1 MKKYI
6 EKLIKLVQLERNEEI
21 RKMEWEIKNL
31 SGFEREKKGRAILN
45 LKPKVIGEELGLYL
59 IKFGRSKIIETE
71 INVGDEVLI
80 NKNKGKVRDDFKGV
94 VVEKGSRFI
103 VVSLDKLLPK
113 SFKEVRI
120 DLYASDVTYKRQID
134 NLKNLSENG
143 KKVLS
148 YILKDIKFDD
158 IKKMDFKPFDEN
170 LNYSQKL
177 SISKALSSKNFFL
190 IHGPFGT
197 GKTRTLVEYILQEVN
212 RGKKVLVSADSNMA
226 VDNLVERLSEKVS
239 HVRIGHPS
247 RVSKKLLS
255 STLLFKIEKHERYK
269 ELNKLKE
276 KFSNLIEERE
286 KFQKPIQ
293 KWRRGLSDEQ
303 ILKLSKEGKTT
314 RGIPLKMIN
323 AMAEWL
329 TLNNKIEKIKEEME
343 KLEEEISKD
352 IIENSSV
359 VFSTN
364 SSSYSEILKEF
375 EFDVVVI
382 DEAAQTTIPSIL
394 IPLSKGKKFVLAGD
408 HKQLPPTIIS
418 EKAKELSITLF
429 EILVDKYPHMKE
441 LLNIQYRMN
450 EKIME
455 LPNKE
460 FYNGK
465 LKSGVGNITL
475 KDLGFEGN
483 DKITK
488 PENAIIFI
496 DTKNRK
502 DKTESQKKDSTS
514 YFNELEA
521 NIVKDIVKRFLKL
534 GLNREYIG
542 VITPYDDQVDLIKSF
557 NLGVEVNTVDGFQG
571 REKEVII
578 ISFVRSNQRKELG
591 FLTDL
596 RRLNVSLTRSKRKL
610 ICIGDSST
618 LVNHQTYKK
627 FIEFVKNKG
636 ILLDFTN

>member
-80 NKNKGKVRDDFKGV
+80 NKNEGKVRDDFKGV

-143 KKVLS
+143 KKVLL
-148 YILKDIKFDD
+148 YILKDVKFDD
-158 IKKMDFKPFDEN
+158 IKKIDFKPFDEN

-197 GKTRTLVEYILQEVN
+197 GKTRTLVEYILQEV
-212 RGKKVLVSADSNMA
+212 RKGKKVLVSADSNMA

-255 STLLFKIEKHERYK
+255 STLLFKIQKHERYK

-276 KFSNLIEERE
+276 KFSNLTEERE

-323 AMAEWL
+323 TMAEWI

-343 KLEEEISKD
+343 KFEEEISKD

-364 SSSYSEILKEF
+364 SSSYSEILKGV
-375 EFDVVVI
+375 EFDIVVI
-382 DEAAQTTIPSIL
+382 DEAAQTTIPSVL

-429 EILVDKYPHMKE
+429 EILVDKYPHTKE

-455 LPNKE
+455 FPNKE

-488 PENAIIFI
+488 PENTIIFI

-502 DKTESQKKDSTS
+502 DKTEGQKKDSNS

-534 GLNREYIG
+534 GLNREFIG

-596 RRLNVSLTRSKRKL
+596 RRLNVSLTRAKRKL

-636 ILLDFTN
+636 ILLDFTI

>member
-1 MKKYI
+1 MEKYI

-21 RKMEWEIKNL
+21 KKMEWEIKNL

-45 LKPKVIGEELGLYL
+45 LKPKVIGEELGFYL

-94 VVEKGSRFI
+94 VVEKGSKFI

-120 DLYASDVTYKRQID
+120 DLYASDITYKRQID

-158 IKKMDFKPFDEN
+158 IKKIDFKPFDKN

-197 GKTRTLVEYILQEVN
+197 GKTRTLVEYILLEVK

-269 ELNKLKE
+269 ELYKLKE
-276 KFSNLIEERE
+276 EFSNLIEKRE

-323 AMAEWL
+323 DMAEWIA
-329 TLNNKIEKIKEEME
+329 LNNKIEKIKEEME

-364 SSSYSEILKEF
+364 SSSYSEILKGF

-382 DEAAQTTIPSIL
+382 DEAAQTTIPSVL

-455 LPNKE
+455 FPNIE

-465 LKSGVGNITL
+465 LKSGIGNITL
-475 KDLGFEGN
+475 KDLGFEGS
-483 DKITK
+483 DEITK
-488 PENAIIFI
+488 PENTIIFI
-496 DTKNRK
+496 DTKSRK
-502 DKTESQKKDSTS
+502 NKTENQKKDSTS

-521 NIVKDIVKRFLKL
+521 NIVKDIVEKFLKL

-596 RRLNVSLTRSKRKL
+596 RRLNVSITRAKRKL

-618 LVNHQTYKK
+618 LENHPTYKK

-636 ILLDFTN
+636 VYLV

>member
-1 MKKYI
+1 LKKYI

-21 RKMEWEIKNL
+21 KKMEWEIKNL

-158 IKKMDFKPFDEN
+158 IKKIDFKPFDKN

-197 GKTRTLVEYILQEVN
+197 GKTRTLVEYILQEVK
-212 RGKKVLVSADSNMA
+212 RGKKILVSADSNMA

-269 ELNKLKE
+269 ELYKLKE
-276 KFSNLIEERE
+276 EFSNLIEKRE

-303 ILKLSKEGKTT
+303 ILKLSNEGKTT

-323 AMAEWL
+323 DMAEWI

-364 SSSYSEILKEF
+364 SSSYSEILKGF

-382 DEAAQTTIPSIL
+382 DEAAQTTIPSVL

-455 LPNKE
+455 FPNIE

-465 LKSGVGNITL
+465 LKSGIGNITL
-475 KDLGFEGN
+475 KDLGFEGS
-483 DKITK
+483 DEITK
-488 PENAIIFI
+488 PENTIIFI
-496 DTKNRK
+496 DTKSRK
-502 DKTESQKKDSTS
+502 NKTENQKKDSTS

-521 NIVKDIVKRFLKL
+521 NIVKDIVEKFLKL

-596 RRLNVSLTRSKRKL
+596 RRLNVSITRAKRKL

-618 LVNHQTYKK
+618 LENHPTYKK

-636 ILLDFTN
+636 VYLV

>member
-21 RKMEWEIKNL
+21 KKMEWEIKNL

-94 VVEKGSRFI
+94 VVEKGSKFI

-158 IKKMDFKPFDEN
+158 IKKIDFKPFDKN

-197 GKTRTLVEYILQEVN
+197 GKTRTLVEYILQEVK

-269 ELNKLKE
+269 ELYKLKE
-276 KFSNLIEERE
+276 EFSNLIEKRE

-323 AMAEWL
+323 AMAEWI

-364 SSSYSEILKEF
+364 SSSYSEILKGF

-382 DEAAQTTIPSIL
+382 DEAAQTTIPSVL

-455 LPNKE
+455 FPNKE

-465 LKSGVGNITL
+465 LKSGIGNITL
-475 KDLGFEGN
+475 KDLGFEGS
-483 DKITK
+483 DEITK
-488 PENAIIFI
+488 PENTIIFI
-496 DTKNRK
+496 DTKSRK
-502 DKTESQKKDSTS
+502 NKTENQKKDSTS

-521 NIVKDIVKRFLKL
+521 NIVKDIVEKFLKL

-542 VITPYDDQVDLIKSF
+542 VITPY
-557 NLGVEVNTVDGFQG
+557 G
-571 REKEVII
+571 
-578 ISFVRSNQRKELG
+578 
-591 FLTDL
+591 
-596 RRLNVSLTRSKRKL
+596 
-610 ICIGDSST
+610 
-618 LVNHQTYKK
+618 
-627 FIEFVKNKG
+627 
-636 ILLDFTN
+636 

>member
-21 RKMEWEIKNL
+21 KKMEWEIKNL

-158 IKKMDFKPFDEN
+158 IKKIDFKPFDKN

-197 GKTRTLVEYILQEVN
+197 GKTRTLVEYILQEVK

-269 ELNKLKE
+269 ELYKLKE
-276 KFSNLIEERE
+276 EFSNLIEKRE

-323 AMAEWL
+323 AMAEWI

-364 SSSYSEILKEF
+364 SSSYSEILKGF

-382 DEAAQTTIPSIL
+382 DEAAQTTIPSVL

-455 LPNKE
+455 FPNIE

-465 LKSGVGNITL
+465 LKSGIGNITL
-475 KDLGFEGN
+475 KDLGFEGS
-483 DKITK
+483 DEITK
-488 PENAIIFI
+488 PENTIIFI
-496 DTKNRK
+496 DTKSRK
-502 DKTESQKKDSTS
+502 NKTENQKKDSTS

-521 NIVKDIVKRFLKL
+521 NIVKDIVEKFLKL

-596 RRLNVSLTRSKRKL
+596 RRLNVSLTRAKRKL

-618 LVNHQTYKK
+618 LENHPTYKR

-636 ILLDFTN
+636 VYLV

>member
-21 RKMEWEIKNL
+21 KKMEWEIKNL

-94 VVEKGSRFI
+94 VVEKGSKFI

-158 IKKMDFKPFDEN
+158 IKKIDFKPFDKN

-197 GKTRTLVEYILQEVN
+197 GKTRTLVEYILQEVK

-269 ELNKLKE
+269 ELYKLKE
-276 KFSNLIEERE
+276 EFSNLIEKRE

-323 AMAEWL
+323 AMAEWI

-364 SSSYSEILKEF
+364 SSSYSEILKGF

-382 DEAAQTTIPSIL
+382 DEAAQTTIPSVL

-455 LPNKE
+455 FPNIE

-465 LKSGVGNITL
+465 LKSGIGNITL
-475 KDLGFEGN
+475 KDLGFEGS
-483 DKITK
+483 DEITK
-488 PENAIIFI
+488 PENTIIFI
-496 DTKNRK
+496 DTKSRK
-502 DKTESQKKDSTS
+502 NKTENQKKDSTS

-521 NIVKDIVKRFLKL
+521 NIVKDIVEKFLKL

-596 RRLNVSLTRSKRKL
+596 RRLNVSITRAKRKL

-618 LVNHQTYKK
+618 LENHPTYKK

-636 ILLDFTN
+636 VYLV

>member
-1 MKKYI
+1 LKKYI

-21 RKMEWEIKNL
+21 KKMEWEIKNL

-158 IKKMDFKPFDEN
+158 IKKIDFKPFDKN

-197 GKTRTLVEYILQEVN
+197 GKTRTLVEYILQEVK
-212 RGKKVLVSADSNMA
+212 RGKKILVSADSNMA

-269 ELNKLKE
+269 ELYKLKE
-276 KFSNLIEERE
+276 EFSNLIEKRE

-303 ILKLSKEGKTT
+303 ILKLSNEGKTT

-323 AMAEWL
+323 DMAEWI

-364 SSSYSEILKEF
+364 SSSYSEILKGF

-382 DEAAQTTIPSIL
+382 DEAAQTTIPSVL

-455 LPNKE
+455 FPNKE

-483 DKITK
+483 DEITK
-488 PENAIIFI
+488 PENTIIFI

-521 NIVKDIVKRFLKL
+521 NIVKDIVEKFLKL

-596 RRLNVSLTRSKRKL
+596 RRLNVSITRAKRKL

-618 LVNHQTYKK
+618 LENHPTYKK

-636 ILLDFTN
+636 VYLV

>member
-1 MKKYI
+1 LKKYI

-21 RKMEWEIKNL
+21 KKMEWEIKNL

-94 VVEKGSRFI
+94 VVEKGSKFI

-158 IKKMDFKPFDEN
+158 IKKIDFKPFDKN

-197 GKTRTLVEYILQEVN
+197 GKTRTLVEYILQEVK

-269 ELNKLKE
+269 ELYKLKE
-276 KFSNLIEERE
+276 EFSNLIEKRE

-323 AMAEWL
+323 AMAEWI

-364 SSSYSEILKEF
+364 SSSYSEILKGF

-382 DEAAQTTIPSIL
+382 DEAAQTTIPSVL

-455 LPNKE
+455 FPNIE

-465 LKSGVGNITL
+465 LKSGIGNITL
-475 KDLGFEGN
+475 KDLGFEGS
-483 DKITK
+483 DEITK
-488 PENAIIFI
+488 PENTIIFI
-496 DTKNRK
+496 DTKSRK
-502 DKTESQKKDSTS
+502 NKTENQKKDSTS

-521 NIVKDIVKRFLKL
+521 NIVKDIVEKFLKL

-596 RRLNVSLTRSKRKL
+596 RRLNVSITRAKRKL

-618 LVNHQTYKK
+618 LENHPTYKK

-636 ILLDFTN
+636 VYLV

>member
-1 MKKYI
+1 LKKYI

-21 RKMEWEIKNL
+21 KKMEWEIKNL

-158 IKKMDFKPFDEN
+158 IKKIDFKPFDKN

-197 GKTRTLVEYILQEVN
+197 GKTRTLVEYILQEVK

-269 ELNKLKE
+269 ELYKLKE
-276 KFSNLIEERE
+276 EFSNLIEKRE

-323 AMAEWL
+323 AMAEWI

-364 SSSYSEILKEF
+364 SSSYSEILKGF

-382 DEAAQTTIPSIL
+382 DEAAQTTIPSVL

-455 LPNKE
+455 FPNIE

-465 LKSGVGNITL
+465 LKSGIGNITL
-475 KDLGFEGN
+475 KDLGFEGS
-483 DKITK
+483 DEITK
-488 PENAIIFI
+488 PENTIIFI
-496 DTKNRK
+496 DTKSRK
-502 DKTESQKKDSTS
+502 NKTENQKKDSTS

-521 NIVKDIVKRFLKL
+521 NIVKDIVEKFLKL

-596 RRLNVSLTRSKRKL
+596 RRLNVSITRAKRKL

-618 LVNHQTYKK
+618 LENHPTYKK

-636 ILLDFTN
+636 VYLV

>member
-21 RKMEWEIKNL
+21 KKMEWEIKNL

-158 IKKMDFKPFDEN
+158 IKKIDFKPFDKN

-197 GKTRTLVEYILQEVN
+197 GKTRTLVEYILQEVK

-269 ELNKLKE
+269 ELYKLKE
-276 KFSNLIEERE
+276 EFSNLIEKRE

-323 AMAEWL
+323 AMAEWI

-364 SSSYSEILKEF
+364 SSSYSEILKGF

-382 DEAAQTTIPSIL
+382 DEAAQTTIPSVL

-455 LPNKE
+455 FPNIE

-465 LKSGVGNITL
+465 LKSGIGNITL
-475 KDLGFEGN
+475 KDLGFEGS
-483 DKITK
+483 DEITK
-488 PENAIIFI
+488 PENTIIFI
-496 DTKNRK
+496 DTKSRK
-502 DKTESQKKDSTS
+502 NKTENQKKDSTS

-521 NIVKDIVKRFLKL
+521 NIVKDIVEKFLKL

-596 RRLNVSLTRSKRKL
+596 RRLNVSITRAKRKL

-618 LVNHQTYKK
+618 LENHPTYKK

-636 ILLDFTN
+636 VYLV

>member
-1 MKKYI
+1 LKKYI

-21 RKMEWEIKNL
+21 KKMEWEIKNL

-158 IKKMDFKPFDEN
+158 IKKIDFKPFDKN

-197 GKTRTLVEYILQEVN
+197 GKTRTLVEYILQEVK
-212 RGKKVLVSADSNMA
+212 RGKKILVSADSNMA

-269 ELNKLKE
+269 ELYKLKE
-276 KFSNLIEERE
+276 EFSNLIEKRE

-293 KWRRGLSDEQ
+293 RWRRGLSDEQ
-303 ILKLSKEGKTT
+303 ILKLSNEGKTT

-323 AMAEWL
+323 DMAEWI

-364 SSSYSEILKEF
+364 SSSYSEILKGF

-382 DEAAQTTIPSIL
+382 DEAAQTTIPSVL

-455 LPNKE
+455 FPNIE

-465 LKSGVGNITL
+465 LKSGIGNITL
-475 KDLGFEGN
+475 KDLGFEGS
-483 DKITK
+483 DEITK
-488 PENAIIFI
+488 PENTIIFI
-496 DTKNRK
+496 DTKSRK
-502 DKTESQKKDSTS
+502 NKTENQKKDSTS

-521 NIVKDIVKRFLKL
+521 NIVKDIVEKFLKL

-596 RRLNVSLTRSKRKL
+596 RRLNVSITRAKRKL

-618 LVNHQTYKK
+618 LENHPTYKK

-636 ILLDFTN
+636 VYLV

>member
-21 RKMEWEIKNL
+21 KKMEWEIKNL

-158 IKKMDFKPFDEN
+158 IKKIDFKPFDKN

-197 GKTRTLVEYILQEVN
+197 GKTRTLVEYILQEVK

-269 ELNKLKE
+269 ELYKLKE
-276 KFSNLIEERE
+276 EFSNLIEKRE

-323 AMAEWL
+323 AMAEWI

-364 SSSYSEILKEF
+364 SSSYSEILKGF

-382 DEAAQTTIPSIL
+382 DEAAQTTIPSVL

-455 LPNKE
+455 FPNKE

-465 LKSGVGNITL
+465 LQSGVGNITL

-483 DKITK
+483 DEITK
-488 PENAIIFI
+488 PENTIIFI
-496 DTKNRK
+496 DTKSRK
-502 DKTESQKKDSTS
+502 NKTENQKKDSTS

-521 NIVKDIVKRFLKL
+521 NIVKDIVEKFLKL

-596 RRLNVSLTRSKRKL
+596 RRLNVSITRAKRKL

-618 LVNHQTYKK
+618 LENHPTYKR

-636 ILLDFTN
+636 VYLV